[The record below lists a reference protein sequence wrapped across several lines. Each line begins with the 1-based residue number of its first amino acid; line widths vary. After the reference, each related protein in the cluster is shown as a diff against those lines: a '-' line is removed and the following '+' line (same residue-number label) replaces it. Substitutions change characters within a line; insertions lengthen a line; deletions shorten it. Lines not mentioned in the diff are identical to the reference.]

1 MWDPVGGC
9 ATGDVSPGIAMSI
22 ASDNECS
29 KVWGCSEDKIDGVG
43 IFFQSSV
50 FGYNC
55 FILTDFFIFGMRGIC
70 GGFKVFL

>member
-29 KVWGCSEDKIDGVG
+29 KVWGCSEDKIDGVV
-43 IFFQSSV
+43 IR
-50 FGYNC
+50 C
-55 FILTDFFIFGMRGIC
+55 FP
-70 GGFKVFL
+70 

>member
-50 FGYNC
+50 FA
-55 FILTDFFIFGMRGIC
+55 IIVLSLQIFLSLG
-70 GGFKVFL
+70 